1 MTKQELLSRLED
13 ERARLEDVTR
23 ALTPDQMTSA
33 GAVGDWSVKD
43 VLAHLAMWTSRCVT
57 VVFQAEQGQQPEDV
71 GAMLDDFE
79 ALNAEDYQLQK
90 DRSLEQVLSDFRGTH
105 RQLLRR
111 LNAWAEADLA
121 NKKRFA
127 YLRGQSLGEFIN
139 SEVADHDAEHR
150 QQIEA
155 WRKGGNP

>member
-1 MTKQELLSRLED
+1 MTKQELISRLED
-13 ERARLEDVTR
+13 ERARLEDVVR
-23 ALTPDQMTSA
+23 SLTPDQMAAA

-79 ALNAEDYQLQK
+79 VLNAEDYQLQK
-90 DRSLEQVLSDFRGTH
+90 DRSLEQVLADFRGTH

-111 LNAWAEADLA
+111 LSAWSEADLA

-127 YLRGQSLGEFIN
+127 YLRGQSLGEFIS

-150 QQIEA
+150 QQIQE
-155 WRKGGNP
+155 WQKGGL